1 MKTQGSH
8 KDVVFLSG
16 VRTGFGGFGGSL
28 KDLSAIELGAVAA
41 QHALERSGVPAADVG
56 HTVFGN
62 ALQTSADAIYCAR
75 HVGLKAGLP
84 IEVPAVTVNRLC
96 GSGFEAITQGAQ
108 LILLGE
114 ANAVLAGGTESM
126 SQAPH
131 VVRGARWGLRL
142 GPAAPLEDVLWEA
155 LKDPQ
160 CGLSMA
166 ETAENLAERYKLTRK
181 DVDEVALASQQRA
194 KQAWDAC
201 VFQDEVIPV
210 PIKQKGQ
217 TVEYRKDEHMRPDTT
232 LQVLLGLKPYFKKDG
247 LVTAGNA
254 SGIVDGAAATVIAG
268 EDFAK
273 AHGLKP
279 LGRLVA
285 WAVAGVEPRYM
296 GIGPA
301 PAARK
306 ALQKAGMKL
315 EQLDLVEVN
324 EAFAPQ
330 YLAVEQVLGLDR
342 AKTNVDGGAVAI
354 GHPLAATGTRITI
367 HLLHALRRRKLRFGL
382 GSACIGGG
390 QGAAVIVE
398 KNYLCA
404 TSQLAQTTLRSV
416 LGETE
421 LDELLMSREKIN
433 NILKNNIDKRTENW
447 GIEVTAVEV
456 KDVDLPPEMKRAMAR
471 QAEAERERRAKNIN
485 AEGELQAS
493 EKLAQ
498 AAHIIGSEPAAIQ
511 LRYLQTVTEISSENN
526 STTFFP
532 IPIDLLKGFFE
543 AVTRKPA
550 IPALPERTSGDTVP
564 AEPKKTKAEA

>member
-8 KDVVFLSG
+8 TDVVFLSG
-16 VRTGFGGFGGSL
+16 VRTGFGSFGGTL

-41 QHALERSGVPAADVG
+41 KQALEHSGVPGSEIG

-114 ANAVLAGGTESM
+114 AQAVLAGGTESM

-142 GPAAPLEDVLWEA
+142 GPAPLEDLLWEA

-166 ETAENLAERYKLTRK
+166 ETAENLADQYRLTRQA
-181 DVDEVALASQQRA
+181 VDEVALASQQRA
-194 KQAWDAC
+194 KRAWDAC
-201 VFQDEVIPV
+201 VYQDEVVPV
-210 PIKQKGQ
+210 TLKGKRGESI
-217 TVEYRKDEHMRPDTT
+217 EYRADEHMRPNTT
-232 LQVLLGLKPYFKKDG
+232 LEALLALKPYFKKDG

-254 SGIVDGAAATVIAG
+254 SGIVDGAAATVIAS
-268 EDFAK
+268 DAYAA
-273 AHGLKP
+273 AHGVRP

-285 WAVAGVEPRYM
+285 WAVAGVEPRVM
-296 GIGPA
+296 GIGPV

-306 ALQKAGMKL
+306 ALQKAGLTL
-315 EQLDLVEVN
+315 EQMDLVEVN

-330 YLAVEQVLGLDR
+330 YLAVEQELGLDR
-342 AKTNVDGGAVAI
+342 ARTNVDGGAIAI

-367 HLLHALRRRKLRFGL
+367 HLLHALRRAKRRFGL

-398 KNYLCA
+398 A
-404 TSQLAQTTLRSV
+404 F
-416 LGETE
+416 
-421 LDELLMSREKIN
+421 
-433 NILKNNIDKRTENW
+433 
-447 GIEVTAVEV
+447 
-456 KDVDLPPEMKRAMAR
+456 
-471 QAEAERERRAKNIN
+471 
-485 AEGELQAS
+485 
-493 EKLAQ
+493 
-498 AAHIIGSEPAAIQ
+498 PA
-511 LRYLQTVTEISSENN
+511 
-526 STTFFP
+526 
-532 IPIDLLKGFFE
+532 
-543 AVTRKPA
+543 
-550 IPALPERTSGDTVP
+550 
-564 AEPKKTKAEA
+564 